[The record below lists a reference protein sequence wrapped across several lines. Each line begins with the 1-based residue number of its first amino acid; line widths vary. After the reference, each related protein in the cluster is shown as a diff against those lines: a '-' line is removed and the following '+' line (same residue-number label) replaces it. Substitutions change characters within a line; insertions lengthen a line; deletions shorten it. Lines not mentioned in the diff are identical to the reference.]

1 MFYQNKFTA
10 NTQLKIS
17 PFFERTSKLNESQ
30 EWRRWSGYLAAT
42 SYELTHENEYFAIR
56 TKAALLDISPLK
68 KYIIEGPD
76 AQILLDR
83 LVTRNIAI
91 CKVSQVMYT
100 PWCDEHGK
108 VIDDGTVQR
117 LSENKFRITSAEPN
131 LEWIESNSS
140 GMDVIIKDDSY
151 STAAL
156 ALQGPNSRSILN
168 AVSSKSLDS
177 LKFFW
182 MMDTT
187 FENIP
192 VTISRTGYTG
202 DLGYEIWMDPNDAL
216 SVWDLLIDKGKTFGI
231 TPTGLHALDIAR
243 IEAGLILLDVDYIS
257 TRHALI
263 ESRKSSPYELGLG
276 WAVKLKKKNFIGK
289 APLHKELANGSS
301 WSFVGIEIE
310 WSGFEK
316 HYRAVGLAPGLP
328 STAWRT
334 STPLYNNNEQV
345 GYATSGTWSPLL
357 KRYIALAHVKSK
369 YAKEGSELMFELKVE
384 HFRKLTKATVVKTP
398 FFNPERKRSC
408 PQYKNMMLLLL
419 AVVTMD

>member
-10 NTQLKIS
+10 NTQLKLS

-30 EWRRWSGYLAAT
+30 EWRRWAGYLAAT

-68 KYIIEGPD
+68 KYIVEGPD
-76 AQILLDR
+76 AQNLLDR

-91 CKVSQVMYT
+91 CKVGQVMYT
-100 PWCDEHGK
+100 PWCDEEGK

-131 LEWIESNSS
+131 LEWIESNST
-140 GMDVIIKDDSY
+140 GMDVMIKDDSY

-156 ALQGPNSRSILN
+156 ALQGPNSRAILN
-168 AVSSKSLDS
+168 AVSSKSLNS

-182 MMDTT
+182 MMETT
-187 FENIP
+187 FEDIP

-216 SVWDLLIDKGKTFGI
+216 SVWDLLMNKGKTFGI

-243 IEAGLILLDVDYIS
+243 VEAGLILLDVDYIS

-276 WAVKLKKKNFIGK
+276 WSVKLKKKNFIGK
-289 APLHKELANGSS
+289 ARLVEEFENSS
-301 WSFVGIEIE
+301 EWSFVGIEIE
-310 WSGFEK
+310 WTGFEK
-316 HYRAVGLAPGLP
+316 HYRAAGLAPGLP

-398 FFNPERKRSC
+398 FYDPERKRSC
-408 PQYKNMMLLLL
+408 PQ
-419 AVVTMD
+419 

>member
-10 NTQLKIS
+10 NTQLKLS

-30 EWRRWSGYLAAT
+30 EWRRWAGYLAAT

-68 KYIIEGPD
+68 KYIVEGPD
-76 AQILLDR
+76 AQNLLDR

-91 CKVSQVMYT
+91 CKVGQVMYT
-100 PWCDEHGK
+100 PWCDEEGK

-131 LEWIESNSS
+131 LEWIESNST
-140 GMDVIIKDDSY
+140 GMDVTIKDDSY

-156 ALQGPNSRSILN
+156 ALQGPNSRAILN

-182 MMDTT
+182 MMETT

-202 DLGYEIWMDPNDAL
+202 DLGYEIWMDPNNAL
-216 SVWDLLIDKGKTFGI
+216 SVWDLLMDKGKTFGI

-243 IEAGLILLDVDYIS
+243 VEAGLILLDVDYIS

-289 APLHKELANGSS
+289 ARLLEEFENSS
-301 WSFVGIEIE
+301 EWSFVGIEIE
-310 WSGFEK
+310 WTGFEK
-316 HYRAVGLAPGLP
+316 HYRAAGLAPGLP

-398 FFNPERKRSC
+398 FYDPERKRSC
-408 PQYKNMMLLLL
+408 PQ
-419 AVVTMD
+419 

>member
-10 NTQLKIS
+10 NTQLKLS

-30 EWRRWSGYLAAT
+30 EWRRWAGYLAAT

-68 KYIIEGPD
+68 KYIVEGPD
-76 AQILLDR
+76 SQNLLDR

-91 CKVSQVMYT
+91 CKVGQVMYT
-100 PWCDEHGK
+100 PWCDEEGK

-131 LEWIESNSS
+131 LEWIESNST
-140 GMDVIIKDDSY
+140 GMDVMIKDDSY

-156 ALQGPNSRSILN
+156 ALQGPNSRAILN

-182 MMDTT
+182 MMETT

-216 SVWDLLIDKGKTFGI
+216 SVWDLLMNKGKTFGI

-243 IEAGLILLDVDYIS
+243 VEAGLILLDVDYIS

-276 WAVKLKKKNFIGK
+276 WSVKLKKKNFIGK
-289 APLHKELANGSS
+289 ARLLEEFENSS
-301 WSFVGIEIE
+301 EWSFVGIEIE
-310 WSGFEK
+310 WTGFEK
-316 HYRAVGLAPGLP
+316 HYRAAGLAPGLP

-398 FFNPERKRSC
+398 FYDPERKRSC
-408 PQYKNMMLLLL
+408 PQ
-419 AVVTMD
+419 

>member
-30 EWRRWSGYLAAT
+30 EWRRWAGYLAAT

-68 KYIIEGPD
+68 KYIVEGPD
-76 AQILLDR
+76 AQNLLDR

-91 CKVSQVMYT
+91 CKVGQVMYT
-100 PWCDEHGK
+100 PWCDEEGK

-131 LEWIESNSS
+131 LEWIESNST
-140 GMDVIIKDDSY
+140 GMDVTIKDDSY

-156 ALQGPNSRSILN
+156 ALQGPNSRAILN

-182 MMDTT
+182 MIDTT

-202 DLGYEIWMDPNDAL
+202 DLGYEIWMDPNNAL
-216 SVWDLLIDKGKTFGI
+216 SIWDLLMDKGKTFGI

-243 IEAGLILLDVDYIS
+243 VEAGLILLDVDYIS

-289 APLHKELANGSS
+289 ARLLEEFENSS
-301 WSFVGIEIE
+301 EWSFVGIEIE
-310 WSGFEK
+310 WTGFEK
-316 HYRAVGLAPGLP
+316 HYRAAGLAPGLP

-398 FFNPERKRSC
+398 FYDPERKRSC
-408 PQYKNMMLLLL
+408 PQ
-419 AVVTMD
+419 

>member
-334 STPLYNNNEQV
+334 STPLYHNNEQV

-408 PQYKNMMLLLL
+408 PQ
-419 AVVTMD
+419 

>member
-10 NTQLKIS
+10 NTQLKLS

-30 EWRRWSGYLAAT
+30 EWRRWAGYLAAT

-68 KYIIEGPD
+68 KYIVEGPD
-76 AQILLDR
+76 AQNLLDR

-91 CKVSQVMYT
+91 CKVGQVMYT
-100 PWCDEHGK
+100 PWCDEEGK

-131 LEWIESNSS
+131 LEWIESNST
-140 GMDVIIKDDSY
+140 GMDVMIKDDSY

-156 ALQGPNSRSILN
+156 ALQGPNSRAILN

-182 MMDTT
+182 MMETT
-187 FENIP
+187 FEDIP

-216 SVWDLLIDKGKTFGI
+216 SVWDLLMNKGKTFGI

-243 IEAGLILLDVDYIS
+243 VEAGLILLDIDYIS

-276 WAVKLKKKNFIGK
+276 WSVKLKKKNFIGK
-289 APLHKELANGSS
+289 ARLVEEFENSS
-301 WSFVGIEIE
+301 EWSFVGIEIE
-310 WSGFEK
+310 WTGFEK
-316 HYRAVGLAPGLP
+316 HYRAAGLAPGLP

-398 FFNPERKRSC
+398 FYDPERKRSC
-408 PQYKNMMLLLL
+408 PQ
-419 AVVTMD
+419 